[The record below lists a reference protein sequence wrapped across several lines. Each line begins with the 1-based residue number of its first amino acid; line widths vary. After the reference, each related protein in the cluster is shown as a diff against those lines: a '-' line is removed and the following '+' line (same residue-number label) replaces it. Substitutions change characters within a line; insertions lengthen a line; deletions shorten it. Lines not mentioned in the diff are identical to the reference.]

1 MAIGIV
7 WAFVA
12 AIFLGVFALP
22 TKYVKNYEWENTW
35 GAFYLIGM
43 LIIPILVAVVAL
55 KGLGST
61 YAEISPALIAAVI
74 ALGFMWGCGNICWGL
89 GIATIGMS
97 LGFSILIGT
106 VILSGSILPFFLGN
120 AEKVFTIP
128 GLVIIGGI
136 LVCVLGVA
144 ANGLAGI
151 FREKAQ
157 TQGQK
162 VEKKPMVKG
171 LIICLVGG
179 LLAAGCNL
187 AFHVGGNVA
196 GIARISEEQFG
207 NPPYLA
213 GLSVWML
220 VFIGGGISTCGFAI
234 YLLTKNKTWNKFAVP
249 GSGRNIGMASLMG
262 LSHFACLFCYGLS
275 AWKLGAL
282 GTSVGFAIFEA
293 FSIIVANG
301 LGLMTGEWKGADSKS
316 MRWMTTGLTVLV
328 LGIIVISI
336 GNAMMAGQV

>member
-1 MAIGIV
+1 MAIGII
-7 WAFVA
+7 WAFTA

-43 LIIPILVAVVAL
+43 FIIPVLVAVLML

-61 YAEISPALIAAVI
+61 YAAISPVLIVSVI
-74 ALGFMWGCGNICWGL
+74 SLGFIWGCGIICWGW

-97 LGFSILIGT
+97 LGFSVLIGT

-120 AEKVFTIP
+120 ADKVFTLP
-128 GLVIIGGI
+128 GLTIIGGI

-144 ANGLAGI
+144 ANGISGI
-151 FREKAQ
+151 LREKAQ
-157 TQGQK
+157 TKGQT
-162 VEKKPMVKG
+162 VEKKTMVKG

-187 AFHVGGNVA
+187 AFHVGSKVA
-196 GIARISEEQFG
+196 GIDRISGEQFN
-207 NPPYLA
+207 NPPYLT

-220 VFIGGGISTCGFAI
+220 VFIGGGISTCSFAF
-234 YLLTKNKTWNKFAVP
+234 YLLTKNKTWSKFKAP
-249 GSGRNIGMASLMG
+249 RSGRNLVMSALMA
-262 LSHFACLFCYGLS
+262 LSHFACLFFYGLS
-275 AWKLGAL
+275 AWKLGVL

-301 LGLMTGEWKGADSKS
+301 LGVMTGEWKGADSRG
-316 MRWMTTGLTVLV
+316 MRWMAIGLTVLV
-328 LGIIVISI
+328 LGIVVISV
-336 GNAMMAGQV
+336 GNAMMTRQA

>member
-1 MAIGIV
+1 MTIGII

-22 TKYVKNYEWENTW
+22 SKYVKNYEWENTW

-43 LIIPILVAVVAL
+43 LIIPIIAAVVSL
-55 KGLGST
+55 NGLGQT
-61 YAEISPALIAAVI
+61 YAAIPPYLIASVI
-74 ALGFMWGCGNICWGL
+74 ALGFMWGCGNICWGW

-97 LGFSILIGT
+97 LGFSVLIGT

-120 AEKVFTIP
+120 ADKVFTLP
-128 GLVIIGGI
+128 GLVIIAGI
-136 LVCVLGVA
+136 MICVLGVA
-144 ANGLAGI
+144 VNGLAGL
-151 FREKAQ
+151 FREKEQ
-157 TQGQK
+157 TRDQET
-162 VEKKPMVKG
+162 EKKPMLKG
-171 LIICLVGG
+171 LVICFVGG

-196 GIARISEEQFG
+196 GIDAISREQFS

-220 VFIGGGISTCGFAI
+220 VFIGGSISTCSFAV
-234 YLLTKNKTWNKFAVP
+234 YLLTRNKTWRKFAVKK
-249 GSGRNIGMASLMG
+249 SGRNILMASLMG

-275 AWKLGAL
+275 AWKLGSL

-301 LGLMTGEWKGADSKS
+301 LGLFTGEWEGAGRKS
-316 MRWMTTGLTVLV
+316 INAMATGLTVLV
-328 LGIIVISI
+328 FGIIVISI
-336 GNAMMAGQV
+336 GNAMMTGQD